1 MVYQW
6 ERFAKRFESF
16 GTRVILGRFS
26 MILSDDGG
34 ALQTMKLPYKFFVGG
49 KLGSG
54 FQWYSWI
61 HINDLVRAILFTID
75 NPKAKVHS
83 IWLHQLL
90 NAKIYLGHT
99 CACHASPSRNVG
111 AIIPNAISTW

>member
-1 MVYQW
+1 
-6 ERFAKRFESF
+6 
-16 GTRVILGRFS
+16 
-26 MILSDDGG
+26 MILSNDGG

-75 NPKAKVHS
+75 NP
-83 IWLHQLL
+83 
-90 NAKIYLGHT
+90 NAKGPFNMVAPIL
-99 CACHASPSRNVG
+99 
-111 AIIPNAISTW
+111 

>member
-1 MVYQW
+1 
-6 ERFAKRFESF
+6 
-16 GTRVILGRFS
+16 

-75 NPKAKVHS
+75 NPKAKGPFNMGT
-83 IWLHQLL
+83 HQLL
-90 NAKIYLGHT
+90 NAKIYLGTHLRVSCIALT
-99 CACHASPSRNVG
+99 KRGCHHS
-111 AIIPNAISTW
+111 

>member
-1 MVYQW
+1 MGYYPPSLYHTYTEKYQTHPFDFLSDVVYQW

-16 GTRVILGRFS
+16 GTRVVLGRL
-26 MILSDDGG
+26 MILSNDGG

-75 NPKAKVHS
+75 NP
-83 IWLHQLL
+83 
-90 NAKIYLGHT
+90 NAKGPFNMVTIL
-99 CACHASPSRNVG
+99 
-111 AIIPNAISTW
+111 